1 CRRNRLDLDVQ
12 RVPCERG
19 NTQDRPGGEV
29 RLDELVFHFAE
40 GGQVVFDIDVV
51 GYQFHQVLEAQAF
64 VLQNRAQALEGH
76 AGLLLGGFGN
86 GPVGPNADLAGNE
99 HQTVGGHCGRVLEEI
114 KNLVAA
120 ESGVVFGQAQA
131 LDVSHSIIL

>member
-1 CRRNRLDLDVQ
+1 MASSKYQVSVLRAVCSLDMLLPYVLLTCRRNRLDLDVQ

-19 NTQDRPGGEV
+19 NTQNRPGGEV

-64 VLQNRAQALEGH
+64 MLQNRAQALEGH
-76 AGLLLGGFGN
+76 
-86 GPVGPNADLAGNE
+86 
-99 HQTVGGHCGRVLEEI
+99 
-114 KNLVAA
+114 
-120 ESGVVFGQAQA
+120 
-131 LDVSHSIIL
+131 